1 MYLRG
6 SLVHCFE
13 RACPTAANCSD
24 TKDSFYV
31 QQITYLLTFINNVWK
46 CYEILLHNK
55 GKKVQQNTEDW
66 SGVQASHALN
76 QEVS

>member
-1 MYLRG
+1 
-6 SLVHCFE
+6 
-13 RACPTAANCSD
+13 
-24 TKDSFYV
+24 V

>member
-1 MYLRG
+1 MLILLLFLNVCAPFSLIFAINQNDYKVDNLNIKMYLRG

-31 QQITYLLTFINNVWK
+31 QQITYLLTFINNV
-46 CYEILLHNK
+46 
-55 GKKVQQNTEDW
+55 
-66 SGVQASHALN
+66 
-76 QEVS
+76 